1 MSYKKATFQIRV
13 FRQYRSKGIE
23 HGIAIR
29 RALRM
34 ALRTTI
40 EGAALSI
47 VAIVVVQLAY
57 PHSTALPQTTI
68 GGKNYGYQSAQQI
81 ALDIAALHNQKM
93 HITSGA
99 KTLEFTPKELGI
111 TFTGAEDAE
120 RAIVYDW
127 RERLVPFSLL
137 LERREIPSYGF
148 TVDDTKARMLA
159 VSLKQYDKAPVDATV
174 HLEGTQAVI
183 VKQQDGYTYDVEH
196 VVAAIKNL
204 KITSEMKVALQ
215 PQVTQPHITT
225 SMAIEVGTA
234 LRQRLQKPITV
245 QAADQSITA
254 DPALLASWTVL
265 TPDVQNKKLHIGYDK
280 QKIQQ
285 WLAPF
290 AEQVYQPGTPR
301 TVTMLDGV
309 VTGGANAAD
318 GRALDVA
325 TTADALIAAASAN
338 DSAVRAA
345 ILPVTQSARTVRNYT
360 RSSQGLQAFLDH
372 WDQANSG
379 TWGIVLKD
387 LDGTISAG
395 INPNRQF
402 TAASVYKIYVA
413 YVVYTKIDNGEF
425 VMEQGTNNGNTI
437 SGCLDIMI
445 VRSDN
450 SCAHALGDMIG
461 WEANNGM
468 LHAKGFGSTS
478 LAYGGQVTTAQ
489 DATNYLMQLQN
500 GSLLSSGNSDALLY
514 KMGHNIYRY
523 AIPAGSPG
531 IHSANKLGALGAF
544 SNDVAIVYHPKGAY
558 VLSVF
563 SQGSNHSR
571 IRELAREVSAIMNQ

>member
-1 MSYKKATFQIRV
+1 
-13 FRQYRSKGIE
+13 
-23 HGIAIR
+23 
-29 RALRM
+29 M
-34 ALRTTI
+34 ALRTTL
-40 EGAALSI
+40 EGAALSV
-47 VAIVVVQLAY
+47 VAMVVVQLTY
-57 PHSTALPQTTI
+57 PQSRALPQTII

-81 ALDIAALHNQKM
+81 AMDIAALHNQKM
-93 HITSGA
+93 HVTSGA
-99 KTLEFTPKELGI
+99 KTLELTPKELGI
-111 TFTGAEDAE
+111 TFTGAEDAKK
-120 RAIVYDW
+120 AVAYGW
-127 RERLVPFSLL
+127 HERLVPFSLL

-148 TVDDTKARMLA
+148 AVDDTKARELA
-159 VSLKQYDKAPVDATV
+159 ASLKQYDKAPVDATV
-174 HLEGTQAVI
+174 YLEGTQPVI
-183 VKQQDGYTYDVEH
+183 VKQQDGYTYDTER
-196 VVAAIKNL
+196 VVVAIKNL
-204 KITSEMKVALQ
+204 KVTNGMKVELQ

-225 SMAIEVGTA
+225 PMAIEAGTT

-245 QAADQSITA
+245 QAAGQSITA
-254 DPALLASWTVL
+254 DPALLASWMVL

-290 AEQVYQPGTPR
+290 AQRVYQPGTPR

-318 GRALDVA
+318 GRALDA
-325 TTADALIAAASAN
+325 AATADALIAAASAN
-338 DSAVRAA
+338 GSVVDATL
-345 ILPVTQSARTVRNYT
+345 LPVTQSARTVRNYT
-360 RSSQGLQAFLDH
+360 RSSQGLQAFLNY

-387 LDGTISAG
+387 MNGTISAG

-402 TAASVYKIYVA
+402 TAASVYKVYIA
-413 YVVYTKIDNGEF
+413 YVVYTKVDNGEF
-425 VMEQGTNNGNTI
+425 AMEQGTGNGNTV
-437 SGCLDIMI
+437 SGCLDMMI

-450 SCAHALGDMIG
+450 GCAYALGDMIG
-461 WEANNGM
+461 WESNDGM

-478 LAYGGQVTTAQ
+478 LAYGGRVTTAQ
-489 DATNYLMQLQN
+489 DAAEYLIQLQQ
-500 GSLLSSGNSDALLY
+500 GSLLSSGNRDAMLY

-531 IHSANKLGALGAF
+531 IHSANKLGALGAY
-544 SNDVAIVYHPKGAY
+544 SNDIAIVYHPKGTY